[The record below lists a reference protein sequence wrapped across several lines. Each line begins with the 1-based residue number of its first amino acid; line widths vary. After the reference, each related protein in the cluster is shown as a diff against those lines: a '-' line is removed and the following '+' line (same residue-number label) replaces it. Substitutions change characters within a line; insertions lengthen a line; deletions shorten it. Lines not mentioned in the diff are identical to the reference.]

1 MYDFREAAKKQQA
14 YFRRTSSTIS
24 DKGRTPSEDDDVAR
38 RHGHVLAA
46 GCKDE
51 NLYPPL
57 RGEAGA
63 RRFFKE
69 RKIKWW
75 RDARSGD
82 AAGEDGPTRNMACSQ
97 VACVNF
103 MLPLARIPGA
113 LAAAIGAIDDDVKGI
128 IDIRHEGRTSPV
140 EFEWIGLEKSLEGG
154 TTRGANNTSV
164 DAFVIADTGAGR
176 RAYLMEWKYFEE
188 NKSGNQGAGTRG
200 EKRKR
205 RYSPLY
211 YSAEASAFSGEVP
224 MSELLYEPFY
234 QLMRLRLLADRMAAN
249 RELDVTDAKVV
260 VVVPEDNSGYR
271 ERITSPRLAER
282 FPQHKTVSDVMR
294 ATLKD
299 PDATF
304 ASVCPS
310 ALVAAVE
317 RKCGSKDTARAWV
330 AYQRERYLTD
340 RRPLTFTFRNLGP
353 VKSAELELGDLTI
366 VAGRNNT
373 GKTYLVYTLYGFLK
387 AWKTFPP
394 SRSAASAASRSAAR
408 YPVFEEISNQAAE
421 TGHAELPVAPD
432 VLSRER
438 HAVMRALTR
447 QFSEKVLSTVFNVS
461 PEEFENASISVQL
474 GAEPLRSTVSTDSE
488 DTPSIRY
495 DGTTLSAVG
504 APPTGKRIHP
514 VVLRHRLWGQ
524 YLRFLFPDLPSNPF
538 VLSAERFGISLFYRE
553 LDFVKS
559 QIVDL
564 LQKYGDRKRK
574 DDSDFPFELLDE
586 TAGRYAL
593 PIKENI
599 DYTRSIPDL
608 RQQRSEIYQ
617 DAFFK
622 DIRKLMNGY
631 YTASGDAIEFRSA
644 ARGDRRFAIP
654 LHLASSSARGL
665 SDLYFFLRHAA
676 QKNHLVIIDEPESH
690 LDTANQILLARL
702 LARLVQAGLKV
713 LVTTHSDYIVK
724 EINNLIMLNGTFAHK
739 AQVIRK
745 LNYRNRDFMD
755 PKRIRAYVARDQ
767 GLHKCSIDEFGIE
780 MPNFDETIDGI
791 NRVANELFLRLEAE
805 SRD

>member
-1 MYDFREAAKKQQA
+1 MYDFREAAKRQQA
-14 YFRRTSSTIS
+14 HFRHTSSTIS

-46 GCKDE
+46 GCEDE

-82 AAGEDGPTRNMACSQ
+82 AAGEDGPTRNMAGSQ

-128 IDIRHEGRTSPV
+128 IGIRHEGRTSPV
-140 EFEWIGLEKSLEGG
+140 EFEWIGLGKSLEGG

-234 QLMRLRLLADRMAAN
+234 QLMRLRLLADRMVAN

-260 VVVPEDNSGYR
+260 VVVPEENSGYR

-310 ALVAAVE
+310 VLVAAVE
-317 RKCGSKDTARAWV
+317 RKCSSEKAARDWV
-330 AYQRERYLTD
+330 AYQRERYVIGTD
-340 RRPLTFTFRNLGP
+340 RRPLTFTFRHLGP
-353 VKSAELELGDLTI
+353 IESAELEIGDLTVI
-366 VAGRNNT
+366 AGRNNT

-394 SRSAASAASRSAAR
+394 SRPAASAASRSAAR

-432 VLSRER
+432 VLSHER

-461 PEEFENASISVQL
+461 SEEFENASISVQL

-495 DGTTLSAVG
+495 DGTNLSAVV
-504 APPTGKRIHP
+504 AQPVHP
-514 VVLRHRLWGQ
+514 AVLRRLLWSR
-524 YLRFLFPDLPSNPF
+524 YLRFLFPELSPDPF

-553 LDFVKS
+553 LDFKKA
-559 QIVDL
+559 QLVDL
-564 LQKYGDRKRK
+564 LQKYEDRKGK
-574 DDSDFPFELLDE
+574 DRDFPFVMIDE
-586 TAGRYAL
+586 TVSRYAR
-593 PIKENI
+593 PVKDNI

-608 RQQRSEIYQ
+608 RKQKS
-617 DAFFK
+617 DVHDGGFFN
-622 DIRKLMNGY
+622 DIKKLMNGY
-631 YTASGDAIEFRSA
+631 YTVSSDAIEFRSA

-665 SDLYFFLRHAA
+665 SDLYFFLRHVA
-676 QKNHLVIIDEPESH
+676 QKNHLLIIDEPESH

-724 EINNLIMLNGTFAHK
+724 EINNLIMLSRSFDKK
-739 AQVIRK
+739 AGVMRK
-745 LNYRNRDFMD
+745 LKYAKDD
-755 PKRIRAYVARDQ
+755 CIAPERIRAYVADGG
-767 GLHKCSIDEFGIE
+767 GLTRCRIDKYGID
-780 MPNFDETIDGI
+780 MPNFDEAIDSI
-791 NRVANELFLRLEAE
+791 NDAANELTSRLMDEG
-805 SRD
+805 